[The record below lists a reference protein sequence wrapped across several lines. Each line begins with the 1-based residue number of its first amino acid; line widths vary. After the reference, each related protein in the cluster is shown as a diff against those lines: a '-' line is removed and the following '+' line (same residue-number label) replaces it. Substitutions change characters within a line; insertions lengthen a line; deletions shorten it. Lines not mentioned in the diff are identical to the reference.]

1 MTNSAPGRLFVRVR
15 DINHVIFEGYV
26 KALSSV
32 NDRGLFDILPF
43 HTNFISI
50 IKEKIIIHKEDG
62 TKEEIPIDAGVLKQ
76 LNNTVQVFLG
86 IKALS

>member
-1 MTNSAPGRLFVRVR
+1 MNRNGNRLFVRIR
-15 DINHVIFEGYV
+15 DINTITFEGYV
-26 KALSSV
+26 KALSSI
-32 NDRGLFDILPF
+32 NDRGLFDILPY

-62 TKEEIPIDAGVLKQ
+62 SHQEIPIDAGVLKQ

-86 IKALS
+86 IKALT

>member
-1 MTNSAPGRLFVRVR
+1 MNNKNRLFVRVR
-15 DINHVIFEGYV
+15 DINSIIFEGYV
-26 KALSSV
+26 KALTSI

-62 TKEEIPIDAGVLKQ
+62 TKQEIPIDAGVLKQ

-86 IKALS
+86 IKALT

>member
-1 MTNSAPGRLFVRVR
+1 MRVR
-15 DINHVIFEGYV
+15 DINTIIFEGYV
-26 KALSSV
+26 KALTSI

-62 TKEEIPIDAGVLKQ
+62 TQQEIPIDAGVLKQ

-86 IKALS
+86 IQALT

>member
-1 MTNSAPGRLFVRVR
+1 MNNKSRLFVRVR
-15 DINHVIFEGYV
+15 DINTIIFEGYV
-26 KALSSV
+26 KALSSI

-62 TKEEIPIDAGVLKQ
+62 TKQEIPIDAGVLKQ

-86 IKALS
+86 IQALT